1 MFELLEENAMKT
13 ETTTQQ
19 TIQHQF
25 IHYHLP
31 ETRDFIEAW
40 KKNYQDA
47 TQRAKLTPAHFAL
60 YIALKGKNWL
70 KAFTP
75 ITSQVKLDNGQKPCA
90 ASSQT
95 LEEIYNAIQRDY
107 SQATMSLRSEKNDS
121 SFQPSKADVEQ
132 RIIEMEKAGESRA
145 TRLLEPFDGT
155 VDETDLILAKEIM
168 MKQWKEYRG
177 EKPGV

>member
-1 MFELLEENAMKT
+1 
-13 ETTTQQ
+13 
-19 TIQHQF
+19 
-25 IHYHLP
+25 
-31 ETRDFIEAW
+31 
-40 KKNYQDA
+40 
-47 TQRAKLTPAHFAL
+47 
-60 YIALKGKNWL
+60 
-70 KAFTP
+70 
-75 ITSQVKLDNGQKPCA
+75 
-90 ASSQT
+90 
-95 LEEIYNAIQRDY
+95 
-107 SQATMSLRSEKNDS
+107 MSLRSEKNDS